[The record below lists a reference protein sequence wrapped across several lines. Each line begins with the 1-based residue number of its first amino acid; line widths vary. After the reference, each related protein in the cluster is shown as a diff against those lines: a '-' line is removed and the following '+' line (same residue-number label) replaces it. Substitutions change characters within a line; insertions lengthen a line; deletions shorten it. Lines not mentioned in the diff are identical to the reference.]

1 MRCPFNFHS
10 CSTTS
15 HAPNPDLSALQHQ
28 VSQISDAVTGIKLAL
43 IARNSPGP
51 MDDVPTSGAHP
62 QPTASGSAEHG
73 QTSEAT
79 DISSEED
86 PPVQPVSPQD
96 MSYSSSYD
104 FEDISDQPDLNC
116 LHQTNQLL

>member
-1 MRCPFNFHS
+1 
-10 CSTTS
+10 
-15 HAPNPDLSALQHQ
+15 
-28 VSQISDAVTGIKLAL
+28 
-43 IARNSPGP
+43 

-86 PPVQPVSPQD
+86 PPVQSVSPQD
-96 MSYSSSYD
+96 MSCSSSYD

-116 LHQTNQLL
+116 LNQTNQLL